1 MLAVFGIIILAVL
14 AVVAFA
20 GSRPDTIEIQRNI
33 FIDAPPEKVFA
44 LIDDFREWPKWQPQ
58 DRDDPTIQ
66 RSYGGTARGKGA
78 TSQWRGNNATGEGR
92 QEIVQSTPT
101 SLILVKADWV
111 KPFELHNMNTFTF
124 APSREGTSLT
134 WTMRGSNPFVAR
146 LMSAVIDMNKMM
158 GKHFEDGLRNL
169 KAAAEEKQ

>member
-1 MLAVFGIIILAVL
+1 
-14 AVVAFA
+14 
-20 GSRPDTIEIQRNI
+20 
-33 FIDAPPEKVFA
+33 
-44 LIDDFREWPKWQPQ
+44 
-58 DRDDPTIQ
+58 
-66 RSYGGTARGKGA
+66 
-78 TSQWRGNNATGEGR
+78 
-92 QEIVQSTPT
+92 
-101 SLILVKADWV
+101 
-111 KPFELHNMNTFTF
+111 MNTFTF